1 PKNVTPPAPPLIR
14 NVTPQYQG
22 PPLIM
27 NKSEEPPKEE
37 EPGPEEPD
45 EDPED
50 SEKPPSPSAAA
61 AHSAEQAA
69 LYAWDAH
76 QYASRIMGIFADAI
90 LKALP
95 SEHDK
100 VDQISELLAD
110 ASDAAGLAQA
120 AADQAAGAAA
130 EASASPDTAEF
141 NAGIAAADAT

>member
-1 PKNVTPPAPPLIR
+1 
-14 NVTPQYQG
+14 
-22 PPLIM
+22 
-27 NKSEEPPKEE
+27 
-37 EPGPEEPD
+37 
-45 EDPED
+45 ED

-141 NAGIAAADAT
+141 NAGIAAADATEALDNRYIAEGDYETAMLVRGDLTEFRLWGDGPAPGPEG